1 MTLTEVSYYSRRFA
15 PFALLFFLLFLIF
28 YYLIKI
34 VFITL
39 SPSKQQSI
47 YLDPIFNKINRP
59 IINDV
64 SDSSNLNFTI
74 DTIEGKPITATQSAK
89 VYFLPAAATRFGY
102 REKIYLIANS
112 LGFDTE
118 VVSHT
123 LEGKQAEFRDA
134 KQSLQVDITNFNF
147 TYEYNFEEDP
157 AIFQDTIWPQ
167 TKESAEAATDF
178 LKEIDQYPEELA
190 QGRTNSIFIQ
200 YRPEEKQMKILESNQ
215 DANLVEVDYYRP
227 DLEQYPI
234 VSTTYFNSQNYVML
248 VFYNND
254 YKVVKAQV
262 KYYEKS
268 DSQLGIYPVKTG
280 DAAWESLT
288 AGSGLV
294 IRNEGEGQDVV
305 IKKIFMGYLDPDIYQ
320 EYLQPVYVF
329 LGDNNFVAYVPAVTE
344 EYFSE

>member
-157 AIFQDTIWPQ
+157 AIFQDTIWP
-167 TKESAEAATDF
+167 
-178 LKEIDQYPEELA
+178 
-190 QGRTNSIFIQ
+190 
-200 YRPEEKQMKILESNQ
+200 
-215 DANLVEVDYYRP
+215 
-227 DLEQYPI
+227 
-234 VSTTYFNSQNYVML
+234 
-248 VFYNND
+248 
-254 YKVVKAQV
+254 
-262 KYYEKS
+262 
-268 DSQLGIYPVKTG
+268 
-280 DAAWESLT
+280 
-288 AGSGLV
+288 
-294 IRNEGEGQDVV
+294 
-305 IKKIFMGYLDPDIYQ
+305 
-320 EYLQPVYVF
+320 
-329 LGDNNFVAYVPAVTE
+329 
-344 EYFSE
+344 